1 MKKNHGPQSE
11 QSTREQRLME
21 KLRRHPELLERF
33 EAIPGL
39 SECGESAQRSA
50 DEIEALLIEEVR
62 RLGRRVMHD
71 WAQDTEERAAARMR
85 AEHPRARI
93 KKKAS

>member
-1 MKKNHGPQSE
+1 MKKNHGPRHQQSH
-11 QSTREQRLME
+11 REQRLME

-33 EAIPGL
+33 EAILGL
-39 SECGESAQRSA
+39 SECGEGALRSA
-50 DEIEALLIEEVR
+50 DEIEELLVEEVR
-62 RLGRRVMHD
+62 RLGSRVMHD

-85 AEHPRARI
+85 VEHPQARI